1 MPRQNKQNNEWG
13 NREDQ
18 REWTRLAFD
27 YYKQLA
33 ALSGVGA
40 AVVLAIYQ
48 QHILKED
55 LIRYALELFAIAALA
70 SILGMFR
77 LLIWIPYAPT
87 KGDKPGAPFLAQVA
101 TYLLSGAVFTLLF
114 ATVEFP
120 GWVVYVVIAVYALFL
135 LYTIFGNRLLAPYRW
150 LRRRSR

>member
-27 YYKQLA
+27 FYKQLA
-33 ALSGVGA
+33 TLSGVGA

-48 QHILKED
+48 QNILKED
-55 LIRYALELFAIAALA
+55 LIRYALEMFAIAALA

-77 LLIWIPYAPT
+77 LLVWVPYPPP
-87 KGDKPGAPFLAQVA
+87 KGEKPGAPLLAQFA
-101 TYLLSGAVFTLLF
+101 TYLLSGAVCSLVF

-120 GWVVYVVIAVYALFL
+120 RWVGYAVIVVYVVFL
-135 LYTIFGNRLLAPYRW
+135 LYTFFGNGLLAPYRR
-150 LRRRSR
+150 LRRRTR